1 MKIRKDYTC
10 PLEIVH
16 DLTKGKWKPIIM
28 FQLRYGEVSLAD
40 LERNIQGISQ
50 KMLIEQLNE
59 LVLYGIVNKEKYEGY
74 PLRVEYSLTQDRG
87 HKMLG
92 AVLIMQDIGIDYM
105 KDNGM
110 EDVLKDKG
118 II

>member
-28 FQLRYGEVSLAD
+28 FQLRNGEVSLAD
-40 LERNIQGISQ
+40 LERRIEGISQ

-59 LVLYGIVNKEKYEGY
+59 LVAYGIVKKFGGEMQVASEW
-74 PLRVEYSLTQDRG
+74 
-87 HKMLG
+87 G
-92 AVLIMQDIGIDYM
+92 AGASFSVKLPAIPPAG
-105 KDNGM
+105 
-110 EDVLKDKG
+110 
-118 II
+118 

>member
-28 FQLRYGEVSLAD
+28 FQLRNGEVSLAD
-40 LERNIQGISQ
+40 LERRIEGISQ

-59 LVLYGIVNKEKYEGY
+59 LVAYGIVKKKKYEGY
-74 PLRVEYSLTQDRG
+74 PLRVGYSLTDDRG
-87 HKMLG
+87 HKMLE
-92 AVLIMQDIGIDYM
+92 AILIMQDIGIDYM
-105 KDNGM
+105 KNNGM
-110 EDVLKDKG
+110 EDVLKEKG